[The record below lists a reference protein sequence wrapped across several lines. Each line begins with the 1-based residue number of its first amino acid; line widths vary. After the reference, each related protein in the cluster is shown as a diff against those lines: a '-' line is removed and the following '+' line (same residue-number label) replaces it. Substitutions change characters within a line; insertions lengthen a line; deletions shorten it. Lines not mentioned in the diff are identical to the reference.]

1 MEFNDL
7 FKLHVPD
14 ILTSIF
20 LHLDPLD
27 LETAYAVCP
36 QWRDFIERWTLVAN
50 CDTYEAQTLFKYSE
64 A

>member
-14 ILTSIF
+14 ILTTIF

-36 QWRDFIERWTLVAN
+36 LWRDFIERCTPIPIHTFELM
-50 CDTYEAQTLFKYSE
+50 K
-64 A
+64 